1 MQVHSLLTAVVGAFH
16 SASLC
21 IESEAKVAVSCHST
35 VCFDLVSKQN
45 RDIYVQS
52 IVSLL
57 SSKDYFRKFPTYG
70 FGSPRLITIPT
81 TTGQLLPS
89 RLPYLHTHLLFS
101 NTIYTTR
108 TFLAHT
114 TSIDSASMNSEHST
128 IMDSSIASAGY
139 PQIPDNVP
147 TDDVVAIVTVYH
159 AEALHAN
166 RHSGHATTQVEAG
179 QTQPEGVNIFLRR
192 LGGLPYYTMGRYTK
206 ADADDKTAQPTR
218 LDVYL
223 PGKAIG
229 IRQCLL
235 EPDWERNY
243 WRLKSISDYIAMVN
257 GAPIQKYTKRTKQT
271 KEPLPT
277 AIFLKQSDMNTV
289 TIDGLEIEIWLLKSV
304 REVYEAEEYVPEPLQ
319 SELQDVTDRPEEWA
333 REQYNISERV
343 LGTGMTVRVVQR
355 FTGEKAT
362 AKVFRTVD
370 RPEQRRDEEF
380 LLFSKQAVDA
390 SVVQYR
396 QSTQIE
402 NIPSII
408 TGTYDNFV
416 PYSALRDTIHT
427 YHPGVRFTIATKL
440 LQRIFSA
447 LSWMHYNHI
456 VHGQVSNDSVLLRLV
471 DQKVEHALL
480 VDYTGIGAYVPGE
493 PLLMVPML
501 NDGLCLMKLIED
513 CSNLW
518 MIRSGPSDEAMSE
531 EVMEQR
537 TLAAMNEYHRC
548 DRVALDLFER
558 QKVPKNSLRGKKLLR
573 LLDDKLNDWSIA
585 QHQQGK
591 NLHARSITSLD
602 EVRLTEMIQ
611 NWERAHPAQNS
622 IYKQYML
629 LTLGHGYLDELANQ
643 LQVKSWD
650 TMPQEVCAKI
660 KELSGDLEEPW
671 QTFEVRRSTPLEHT
685 DTDYNAQH
693 IMDWLATCCEVYP
706 EWRRVLEAQCQN
718 HLHQNAG
725 VIVQRHLQ
733 DLYNVLNVCGPLPL
747 SMASMLESLSTKT
760 DLPQQVDEA
769 YRVWYHIPSRLF
781 NVTQL
786 QRLATPDGLVEAV
799 SSDLLRADNFVEVR
813 GDPNVEGCYVP
824 MSMLTTFVDQF
835 GLQLPQTPGLTTTVP
850 TFDPSDFSQVPQSR
864 IVLARPGLLGFGTML
879 RTNDQANFL
888 YSRTPASFL
897 LPKTFILTYFGDMK
911 VLPKLPV
918 GVRSYARPEHWSK
931 YQTSDEFEASNAGHL
946 IAGESASANME
957 VDETILG
964 QLLQVRERRRAEARP
979 PPKHHTRDGSP
990 ESAPREPKR
999 ARRGSDAVLLPGN
1012 EQVQPLMTNSFMQQ
1026 HSGLMTELPKNPL
1039 DFSQRTVPEDAEGL
1053 EEDWAII
1060 QAMLDRMPDEEEETE
1075 GITGFIIH
1083 GRLVSDPLAGSTTEA
1098 NTSVAT
1104 PVHGPRAPPALH
1116 APAPPISVRSGSTV
1130 PNTESPTPPV
1140 RPVPDIRVLPDP
1152 YAPVR
1157 RTQPRPALL
1166 SPHAGVYRP
1175 SPRRSKPSGSRR
1187 RHRLLASTSSTE
1199 NRFGR
1204 IAPPPGRVDRPQ
1216 APPVADR
1223 IGVLTWLG
1231 GVFTPTPLDQALDGP
1246 PAPPVAN
1253 RFGQVLFPPG
1263 QVDSTPTPLAAT
1275 EGSPTESQDDSSS
1288 SSAPDSPQPVGWSPA
1303 ESFARAHGRSLGGPA
1318 PNELINR
1325 LQDVR
1330 ARRAMEQP
1338 VTERAIENFGRRM
1351 QGLPVIQEDVNPPTE
1366 SPVPDAEPFPAGFA
1380 PPNALPAGIASGS
1393 TLPDTQPNGLE
1404 LLGSPAPA
1412 AASGETLPD
1421 TQPNGLELLGSP
1433 APAAPSSP
1441 TLPAT
1446 DPHGQPGGATPGAPR
1461 PATQRHGRLAGPVV
1475 QVPSS
1480 PPMLPQHHDSPPVSP
1495 RRRAG
1500 PVPLTPVNTPVSP
1513 GPAFGLAPM
1522 VYLNPRTMRPVQRG
1536 RRNASASPE
1545 SDDVVPE
1552 TRQAS
1557 PAPASPRFAAEGAVS
1572 EREEVD
1578 NQADIETED
1587 EGVAEEEEHAKDQ
1600 LVWGQPTDE
1609 DREEVESQAPIETD

>member
-1 MQVHSLLTAVVGAFH
+1 MHREAGKGCRELSQHCVFRSCEQTEPRYICTKYSKFALVQGLLQ
-16 SASLC
+16 
-21 IESEAKVAVSCHST
+21 EVS
-35 VCFDLVSKQN
+35 
-45 RDIYVQS
+45 Y
-52 IVSLL
+52 
-57 SSKDYFRKFPTYG
+57 YG
-70 FGSPRLITIPT
+70 FVSPRLITIPT

-89 RLPYLHTHLLFS
+89 RLPYLHIHLLFS

-108 TFLAHT
+108 TFSAHT
-114 TSIDSASMNSEHST
+114 TSIDSAN
-128 IMDSSIASAGY
+128 MDSSIASAGY

-166 RHSGHATTQVEAG
+166 RHSGHATTQVEPG
-179 QTQPEGVNIFLRR
+179 QTQPEGANIFLRR

-206 ADADDKTAQPTR
+206 ADAVDQTAERAR
-218 LDVYL
+218 LDAYL

-235 EPDWERNY
+235 EPDWERNC

-304 REVYEAEEYVPEPLQ
+304 REVYEAGEYVPEPLQ

-333 REQYNISERV
+333 REQYNIREQV
-343 LGTGMTVRVVQR
+343 PGTGMTVRVVQR

-370 RPEQRRDEEF
+370 HPEQRRDEEF

-408 TGTYDNFV
+408 TGTYDKFV
-416 PYSALRDTIHT
+416 PYSALRDTIYT

-440 LQRIFSA
+440 VRRMFSA

-471 DQKVEHALL
+471 DQKIEHALL
-480 VDYTGIGAYVPGE
+480 VNYTDIGAYVPGE
-493 PLLMVPML
+493 PLPMIPML
-501 NDGLCLMKLIED
+501 NDGLSLMKLIED

-518 MIRSGPSDEAMSE
+518 TIRSGPSDEAMSE
-531 EVMEQR
+531 EVMDQR

-558 QKVPKNSLRGKKLLR
+558 QKVPKDSLRGKKLLR
-573 LLDDKLNDWSIA
+573 ILDDKLNDWSIA
-585 QHQQGK
+585 QYQQAK
-591 NLHARSITSLD
+591 NLHARSITNIN
-602 EVRLTEMIQ
+602 EAKLTKMIQ

-629 LTLGHGYLDELANQ
+629 LTLGHGYLDDLANQ
-643 LQVKSWD
+643 LQVKAWD
-650 TMPQEVCAKI
+650 TAPQEVCAKI
-660 KELSGDLEEPW
+660 KEFGGDFEEPW

-685 DTDYNAQH
+685 DTDYEAQH

-718 HLHQNAG
+718 HFHQNAG
-725 VIVQRHLQ
+725 VIVQLHLQ
-733 DLYNVLNVCGPLPL
+733 NLYNVLKVCGPLPI
-747 SMASMLESLSTKT
+747 SMASMLESLTTKT
-760 DLPQQVDEA
+760 DLPQQVDEV

-824 MSMLTTFVDQF
+824 LSMLTTFVDQF
-835 GLQLPQTPGLTTTVP
+835 GLQLPETPDLAPTVP

-911 VLPKLPV
+911 VLPKLPA
-918 GVRSYARPEHWSK
+918 GVRSYVRPEHWSK
-931 YQTSDEFEASNAGHL
+931 YQTSDEFEASNAGRL
-946 IAGESASANME
+946 IAGESDSANME

-999 ARRGSDAVLLPGN
+999 ARRGSDTVLLPGN
-1012 EQVQPLMTNSFMQQ
+1012 EQVRPLMTNSFMEQ

-1060 QAMLDRMPDEEEETE
+1060 QAMLDRMPDEEEEME

-1083 GRLVSDPLAGSTTEA
+1083 GRLVNDPLAGSATEA

-1104 PVHGPRAPPALH
+1104 PPHGPRAPPALH
-1116 APAPPISVRSGSTV
+1116 APAPRVPRAPAPPISVRSGSTV

-1175 SPRRSKPSGSRR
+1175 SSRRSKPSGSRR

-1199 NRFGR
+1199 NRLGR

-1216 APPVADR
+1216 APPVAGRFGYIGPPPGQVDRPQAPPGADR

-1231 GVFTPTPLDQALDGP
+1231 GVVTPTALDQALDGP

-1253 RFGQVLFPPG
+1253 RHGQVLFPPG

-1275 EGSPTESQDDSSS
+1275 QGNPTESQDDTSS
-1288 SSAPDSPQPVGWSPA
+1288 SSALDSPQPVGWSPA

-1330 ARRAMEQP
+1330 NRRAMEQRI
-1338 VTERAIENFGRRM
+1338 EGRAIENSGRRM
-1351 QGLPVIQEDVNPPTE
+1351 QGLPPIQEDVNPPTE
-1366 SPVPDAEPFPAGFA
+1366 SPIPDTEPFPAVSA
-1380 PPNALPAGIASGS
+1380 PPNALPAGVASRSTLPDTQPNGLELLGSPAPAAPSGS

-1412 AASGETLPD
+1412 APSGSTLPD
-1421 TQPNGLELLGSP
+1421 TQPNGLVGSP
-1433 APAAPSSP
+1433 APAAPSSS

-1446 DPHGQPGGATPGAPR
+1446 DPHGQPGGTAPGAPR

-1480 PPMLPQHHDSPPVSP
+1480 PPMLPQRHDSPPVSP

-1500 PVPLTPVNTPVSP
+1500 LVPLTPVNTPLSP

-1536 RRNASASPE
+1536 RRNASASPD

-1557 PAPASPRFAAEGAVS
+1557 PAPVSPLFADQGAVS
-1572 EREEVD
+1572 ERANQGSVGQ
-1578 NQADIETED
+1578 QADKEREQ
-1587 EGVAEEEEHAKDQ
+1587 V
-1600 LVWGQPTDE
+1600 
-1609 DREEVESQAPIETD
+1609 DR